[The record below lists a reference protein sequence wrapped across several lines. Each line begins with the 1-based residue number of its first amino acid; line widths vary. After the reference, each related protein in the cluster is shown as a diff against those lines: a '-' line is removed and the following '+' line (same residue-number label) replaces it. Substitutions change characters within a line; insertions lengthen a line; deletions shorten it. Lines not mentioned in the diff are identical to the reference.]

1 MNHHLDE
8 HIGILIRDVDLAISG
23 YVKRQLAPLGLAPE
37 QSLILL
43 LLYREDGL
51 PQHEIAL
58 RLRKDKTNVNR
69 MIDNLEGKGVVIR
82 RSDRADR
89 RVQRVWLTEQGRALE
104 EQVLAMTER
113 TTRLLTEG
121 FAPEELEAG
130 RRFLE
135 RVRHHLQ
142 QTPSSDS

>member
-1 MNHHLDE
+1 MARHLDE

-37 QSLILL
+37 QSLVLL

-51 PQHEIAL
+51 PQHEIAA

-69 MIDNLEGKGVVIR
+69 MIDNLEGKGVVVR
-82 RSDRADR
+82 RADR
-89 RVQRVWLTEQGRALE
+89 EDRRIQLVWLTESGKALE
-104 EQVLAMTER
+104 APVLGMTER

-135 RVRHHLQ
+135 RVRRQLQ
-142 QTPSSDS
+142 RESSSD

>member
-1 MNHHLDE
+1 MRRHLDE

-23 YVKRQLAPLGLAPE
+23 YVKRQLAPFGLAPE

-51 PQHEIAL
+51 PQHEIAS

-69 MIDNLEGKGVVIR
+69 MIDNLEGKGVVDR
-82 RSDRADR
+82 RADRADR
-89 RVQRVWLTEQGRALE
+89 RVQRVWLTEQGRALKE
-104 EQVLAMTER
+104 PVLAMTEQ

-121 FAPEELEAG
+121 FTPEELDAG

-142 QTPSSDS
+142 QGPSSD

>member
-1 MNHHLDE
+1 MEHHLDE

-43 LLYREDGL
+43 LLYRKDGL
-51 PQHEIAL
+51 PQHEIAT

-82 RSDRADR
+82 RADQEDR
-89 RVQRVWLTEQGRALE
+89 RVQRVWLTERGEALE
-104 EQVLAMTER
+104 GQVLAMTER
-113 TTRLLTEG
+113 TTRLLTDG
-121 FAPEELEAG
+121 IAPEELEAG
-130 RRFLE
+130 RLFLE
-135 RVRHHLQ
+135 RIRYQLRQ
-142 QTPSSDS
+142 EPSSE